1 MSELQKNII
10 EGLLKEKKKTKREL
24 AKLLGITENSINR
37 TLKNPSIS
45 LLKLGTI
52 ADFLEVNVTD
62 LLPKKEPLHD
72 PGEGEYRRIDPTDT
86 TNQLTINNLSE
97 ALSRSSKTIE
107 NLVRIIAEHYPEKES

>member
-1 MSELQKNII
+1 MSEFQKSII
-10 EGLLKEKKKTKREL
+10 ESLLKEKKKTKREL

-45 LLKLGTI
+45 LSKLGVI
-52 ADFLEVNVTD
+52 AGFLEVDVTD

-72 PGEGEYRRIDPTDT
+72 PGEGEFKRNDPTDT

-97 ALSRSSKTIE
+97 ALSRNSKTIE
-107 NLVRIIAEHYPEKES
+107 NLVRIISEHYPEKKS